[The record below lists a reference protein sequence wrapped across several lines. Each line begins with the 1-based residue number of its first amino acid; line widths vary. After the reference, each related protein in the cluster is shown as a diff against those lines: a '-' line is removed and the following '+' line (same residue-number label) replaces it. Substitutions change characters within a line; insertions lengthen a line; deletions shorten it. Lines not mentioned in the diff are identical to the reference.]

1 MASILL
7 VLSTFFIVLLSDK
20 QIFASMAESVGV
32 LGLDIVVSMGMGM
45 GMGIG
50 VFTCS
55 AFFESFDSSDVFNV
69 GWHALK
75 PKKRLSPIVSDNMVF
90 CICSILSIN
99 AKNNR

>member
-7 VLSTFFIVLLSDK
+7 ALSTFFIVLLSDK
-20 QIFASMAESVGV
+20 QVFVSMAESVGV
-32 LGLDIVVSMGMGM
+32 IGLDIVVSMGV
-45 GMGIG
+45 G
-50 VFTCS
+50 VFICS
-55 AFFESFDSSDVFNV
+55 AFFESFDSSDVFDV

-99 AKNNR
+99 AKK

>member
-20 QIFASMAESVGV
+20 QVFASMAESVGV
-32 LGLDIVVSMGMGM
+32 LGLDIVVSMGMGV
-45 GMGIG
+45 G

-55 AFFESFDSSDVFNV
+55 AFFESFDSSDVFDV

-99 AKNNR
+99 AKK